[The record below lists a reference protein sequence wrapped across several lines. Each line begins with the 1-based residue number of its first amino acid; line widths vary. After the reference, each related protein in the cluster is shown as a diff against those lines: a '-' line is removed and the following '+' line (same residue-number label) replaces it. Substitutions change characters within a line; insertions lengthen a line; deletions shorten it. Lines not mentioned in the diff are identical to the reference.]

1 VILYGTVLIA
11 VLVVDQLT
19 KGWIV
24 NTFGLY
30 ESREVVAGLFN
41 LVYVTNKGAA
51 FSLFATIDSPLRHYF
66 FVTVNLIALSVLTI
80 AAFKMRAERW
90 YLLSFGLISG
100 GALGNLVDRL
110 RYGAV
115 VDFLDFILVHIIG
128 RPSMWP
134 IPLYFVGWAC
144 CWCLL
149 SKNLRQQLKRDENST
164 AFPRTGVAICRYGH
178 RVCFPP
184 WRL

>member
-1 VILYGTVLIA
+1 MLSGGYQRVSGSGAVILYGTVLIA

-19 KGWIV
+19 KWWIV

-115 VDFLDFILVHIIG
+115 VDFLDFYLGSYHWPAFNVADSAIFCGVGLLLVLTFKKPQTTTQKG
-128 RPSMWP
+128 
-134 IPLYFVGWAC
+134 
-144 CWCLL
+144 
-149 SKNLRQQLKRDENST
+149 
-164 AFPRTGVAICRYGH
+164 
-178 RVCFPP
+178 
-184 WRL
+184 

>member
-51 FSLFATIDSPLRHYF
+51 FSLLPPSIRPCATTSS
-66 FVTVNLIALSVLTI
+66 VTVNLIALSVLTI
-80 AAFKMRAERW
+80 C
-90 YLLSFGLISG
+90 
-100 GALGNLVDRL
+100 RL
-110 RYGAV
+110 
-115 VDFLDFILVHIIG
+115 
-128 RPSMWP
+128 
-134 IPLYFVGWAC
+134 
-144 CWCLL
+144 
-149 SKNLRQQLKRDENST
+149 
-164 AFPRTGVAICRYGH
+164 
-178 RVCFPP
+178 
-184 WRL
+184 